1 MESKDF
7 PVTRIRMS
15 PRVELVVQT
24 LELGESYASLT
35 FEQGPQNILI
45 LSCVYCIVCDTIIC
59 VTKKKLKKKPQI
71 LF

>member
-1 MESKDF
+1 
-7 PVTRIRMS
+7 MS

-45 LSCVYCIVCDTIIC
+45 LSCVYHYRIIC